1 METILRYEDPT
12 FQNQGIFPALYLWNE
27 VGDPQ
32 FFLYFWHQ

>member
-27 VGDPQ
+27 VGDPH
-32 FFLYFWHQ
+32 FFLYFWHH